1 MKRFIKNINRYYS
14 VTMRK
19 AIIWSII
26 NSIIFFSLLS
36 FEQEY
41 FTNTAK
47 QNDAYISVAV
57 QNILEQNYNER
68 NIRHKSSEKLNFNE
82 ILFALSNI
90 DLSSPNDFQTI
101 FIVKSF
107 GSIFISSQNNH
118 SLRSPPLTFSSV
130 LFIVTK

>member
-1 MKRFIKNINRYYS
+1 MKRLIKNINRYYT

-118 SLRSPPLTFSSV
+118 SLRSPPLTF
-130 LFIVTK
+130 

>member
-1 MKRFIKNINRYYS
+1 
-14 VTMRK
+14 MRK

-82 ILFALSNI
+82 ILFALLNI

-118 SLRSPPLTFSSV
+118 SLRSPPLTF
-130 LFIVTK
+130 

>member
-26 NSIIFFSLLS
+26 NSIIFFSLFS
-36 FEQEY
+36 FEQGY

-47 QNDAYISVAV
+47 QNDAYITLAV

-82 ILFALSNI
+82 ILFAPSNEN
-90 DLSSPNDFQTI
+90 LSSLNDFQTI

-118 SLRSPPLTFSSV
+118 SLRSPPLTF
-130 LFIVTK
+130 

>member
-1 MKRFIKNINRYYS
+1 MKRLIKNINRYYS

-82 ILFALSNI
+82 ILFALLNI

-118 SLRSPPLTFSSV
+118 SLRSPPLTF
-130 LFIVTK
+130 

>member
-1 MKRFIKNINRYYS
+1 MKRLIKNINRYYS

-118 SLRSPPLTFSSV
+118 SLRSPPLTF
-130 LFIVTK
+130 

>member
-118 SLRSPPLTFSSV
+118 SLRSPPLTF
-130 LFIVTK
+130 

>member
-1 MKRFIKNINRYYS
+1 MKRLIKNINRYYT

-47 QNDAYISVAV
+47 QNDAYISLAV

-118 SLRSPPLTFSSV
+118 SLRSPPLTF
-130 LFIVTK
+130 

>member
-1 MKRFIKNINRYYS
+1 MKRLIKNINRYYS

-82 ILFALSNI
+82 LLFALLNI

-118 SLRSPPLTFSSV
+118 SLRSPPLTF
-130 LFIVTK
+130 

>member
-1 MKRFIKNINRYYS
+1 MKRLIKNINRYYS

-47 QNDAYISVAV
+47 QNDAYISLAV

-118 SLRSPPLTFSSV
+118 SLRSPPLTF
-130 LFIVTK
+130 

>member
-1 MKRFIKNINRYYS
+1 MERLIKNINRYYS

-118 SLRSPPLTFSSV
+118 SLRSPPLTF
-130 LFIVTK
+130 